1 MDDPYY
7 AFVEQYWTSIMMVY
21 RQFAREQPII
31 LFDVQEV
38 RVYAYPYDAF
48 KADLSASSQAILK
61 EQYEQA
67 LRDRKF
73 VVFVR
78 DNVNRKLVSYAV
90 NDGEVQAGQPNAAP
104 A

>member
-7 AFVEQYWTSIMMVY
+7 AFVEQHWASITMVY
-21 RQFAREQPII
+21 RQFERERPII

-38 RVYAYPYDAF
+38 RIYAYAYEAF
-48 KADLSASSQAILK
+48 KADLSASSQVSLK
-61 EQYEQA
+61 EQYERA
-67 LRDRKF
+67 LGAQRF

-78 DNVNRKLVSYAV
+78 DNVARKLVSYSV
-90 NDGEVQAGQPNAAP
+90 NDGEVQAGQPNTEP